1 MLHQALVS
9 DSPAHDDTDD
19 QPATERHPRLDTSRP
34 FKDLK
39 RQIVDEFE
47 RVYLLHLLDQRSN
60 LTAAMRSSG
69 LSRRHLRTLLRKHGH
84 YERIV
89 RERIAKLMGELS

>member
-1 MLHQALVS
+1 MLHEALMS
-9 DSPAHDDTDD
+9 DSPAHDDRD
-19 QPATERHPRLDTSRP
+19 QPAGERPPRLDTSRP

-39 RQIVDEFE
+39 RQLVDEFE
-47 RVYLLHLLDQRSN
+47 RTYLLHLLDEQNN

>member
-9 DSPAHDDTDD
+9 ASRSPDDHDAEDRVDV
-19 QPATERHPRLDTSRP
+19 ARLDTSRP

-47 RVYLLHLLDQRSN
+47 RVYLLHLLDKRSN

-89 RERIAKLMGELS
+89 RERIAKLMGELP